1 LITLEQS
8 IETQETDKK
17 SEKSNETNEEIDEEI
32 NEKIDDNL
40 TFLLIID
47 LKDSYETMLDDAIK
61 EKMHPSNT
69 DWPNDIYREFMEIV
83 IKYQLSNSC
92 GDRIIKL
99 INKSKHNLNEKLLP
113 KNIKKGYKFLDIN
126 EFSYM
131 KFKTVPIT
139 DMDYHFYY
147 QLIIHDSI

>member
-1 LITLEQS
+1 MITLEQS

-69 DWPNDIYREFMEIV
+69 DWPNDIYRE
-83 IKYQLSNSC
+83 
-92 GDRIIKL
+92 
-99 INKSKHNLNEKLLP
+99 LLP